1 MKSIDAKELLIN
13 SLDELKCLKKV
24 KNPPNRLF
32 YKGDLSLLK
41 KRKIAIVGS
50 RKMTIYTKNLI
61 LNLSSK
67 LKNIDFCVVSGCAL
81 GCDAAAHKGA
91 FPNTIA
97 VFGNGLNQI
106 YPKTNE
112 ALINQIYNSSLALS
126 QYEPNTPAKGY
137 QFLERNR
144 IVVGLSEALIVAQAD
159 LRSGSLQSAR
169 LANEMGIP
177 VFVFPHRIN
186 ESRGINELLAKNKAN
201 LIDDIDKFVA
211 KFGGEILKN
220 SDDELINFVKSNSN
234 FDEIYAKFGDKIYE
248 YEFDGKIEILGTK
261 VLVK

>member
-1 MKSIDAKELLIN
+1 MKGIDTKELLIS
-13 SLDELKCLKKV
+13 SLDELKCLEKV
-24 KNPPNRLF
+24 KNLPSKLF

-97 VFGNGLNQI
+97 VFGNGLDQI

-177 VFVFPHRIN
+177 VFVFPHRIS
-186 ESRGINELLAKNKAN
+186 ESRGTNELLAKNKAN
-201 LIDDIDKFVA
+201 LIDDIDKFVS
-211 KFGGEILKN
+211 KFGGEISKN

-248 YEFDGKIEILGTK
+248 YEFEGKIEILGTK